1 MIEKVITRAVT
12 YAISFAVVN
21 AVTNAV
27 TNATRNAVAKSLKNK
42 LVHLGVDMDDP
53 DYEIIEQLIDV
64 EVVKSNQYIVSVR
77 ENIFGIFHEQFIASS
92 KEEAVK
98 TLGKKMFGFVN
109 VNRKVLKKEEADFF
123 LGIWFETV
131 MRDFYRSKSSK
142 LNEKINELTRI
153 NESCKNDKGSSKL
166 LSLIKKQEDQLDRS
180 LKKAEE
186 YRRNTSIAF
195 EYVEQEEENAAKL
208 RREIDR
214 NIKIYEGTWEQE
226 GKKLLETTVKTQ
238 KAMRDALV
246 NPEFICTADAVG
258 VKGFEFSA
266 TKSNTKKEA

>member
-53 DYEIIEQLIDV
+53 DAELIEQLIDV
-64 EVVKSNQYIVSVR
+64 EVIKDSQYIVVVR
-77 ENIFGIFHEQFIASS
+77 ENIFGVFETTYRAFNQEDAI
-92 KEEAVK
+92 K

-109 VNRKVLKKEEADFF
+109 VNKKVLKKEEADFF

-131 MRDFYRSKSSK
+131 MKDFFKKKITKYKDEIAKVEDYLKEAVEAIGSKSLLSQIK
-142 LNEKINELTRI
+142 NREKEITKVKSKINEFSKYGDYHKDDIER
-153 NESCKNDKGSSKL
+153 ESVYLDAL
-166 LSLIKKQEDQLDRS
+166 LKQ
-180 LKKAEE
+180 
-186 YRRNTSIAF
+186 F
-195 EYVEQEEENAAKL
+195 E
-208 RREIDR
+208 RE
-214 NIKIYEGTWEQE
+214 KMMYEGSYEVE
-226 GKKLLETTVKTQ
+226 GRKNLDKLSKQLEIFT
-238 KAMRDALV
+238 RSIE